1 MYLPRALVVGAVALA
16 IVSSAAPT
24 YPRPPL
30 DRAPVQSRCG
40 RPGSATF
47 PIAARLKGGPVT
59 YERGG
64 DQQVWEL
71 ELRNGTGAD
80 CRDVHPVAVFADRGR
95 ALRPGDIRFD
105 FYDTAASRWRPVRL
119 ERTDEAENV
128 GVFEGTSPDFPGFAV
143 PAHAAVPV
151 RVRLGFTG
159 GAPEGPVTFNVTAVQ
174 RRGGDGDWVGES
186 DDYTFGVAG
195 TAASAAPGAGR
206 ADDEAPGEGEATEA
220 GHRSLLADTGSQR
233 PLFAIGAAAFALVL
247 AGGSMIFGARR
258 ARR

>member
-40 RPGSATF
+40 RPGNATF

-71 ELRNGTGAD
+71 ELRNGTAAD
-80 CRDVHPVAVFADRGR
+80 CRDVHPVAVFADRAR

-105 FYDTAASRWRPVRL
+105 FYDTAAARWRPVRF

-143 PAHAAVPV
+143 PAHASVPV

-186 DDYTFGVAG
+186 DNYTFGVAG

-206 ADDEAPGEGEATEA
+206 ADDEAPGEGEAAET

-233 PLFAIGAAAFALVL
+233 PLFAIGAAAFALLL